1 MTQTESPLIHP
12 GQISFGKNIIIIDAR
27 SGPGAYDRYREN
39 HLKGA
44 LHADLDRDLSQKPVN
59 PAFGGRHPLPEAKV
73 FGEFLGTLGI
83 TSSTAVVVYDDKNGA
98 NAAARFWWM
107 LRALGHTNVKVVDG
121 GLDAL
126 IREGLPMSAAT
137 ETPVATAPY
146 PATTWRLP
154 TASLEDVEAA
164 TADPDSLVI
173 DVREAYRYRGE
184 REPIDLIAGHIPG
197 AINIPYIDNLNPD
210 GTFLPAEKLA
220 GRYNAALDHNVHS
233 PGDRPLRLRCNGLP
247 YAADPEQAGIRGAGL
262 YVGSWGEWSRRDL
275 PIAKEQTDNVETGA
289 LLAPSFSRVLVKIFI
304 EGLSA
309 EI

>member
-12 GQISFGKNIIIIDAR
+12 GQISFGKNIVIIDAR

-59 PAFGGRHPLPEAKV
+59 PALGGRHPLPEAKI

-83 TSSTAVVVYDDKNGA
+83 TPTTAVVVYDDKNGA

-137 ETPVATAPY
+137 ETPVAAAPY

-220 GRYNAALDHNVHS
+220 DRYNAALDHREPAQVIVHCGS
-233 PGDRPLRLRCNGLP
+233 GVTACHTLLAL
-247 YAADPEQAGIRGAGL
+247 EQAGIRGASL

-275 PIAKEQTDNVETGA
+275 PIATEEK
-289 LLAPSFSRVLVKIFI
+289 
-304 EGLSA
+304 
-309 EI
+309 